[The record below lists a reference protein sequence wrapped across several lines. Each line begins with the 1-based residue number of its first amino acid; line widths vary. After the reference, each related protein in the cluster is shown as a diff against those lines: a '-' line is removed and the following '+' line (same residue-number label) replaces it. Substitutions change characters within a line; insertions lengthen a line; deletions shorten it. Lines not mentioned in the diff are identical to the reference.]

1 MKIETFDTIQKKKKK
16 KNPLHTSLLTPFSS
30 VDETFSKIF
39 ISIIKG
45 ELHLCYILPCVNIE

>member
-1 MKIETFDTIQKKKKK
+1 MKIETFDTIQKKK

-30 VDETFSKIF
+30 VDETFSKIV

-45 ELHLCYILPCVNIE
+45 ELNLCYILPCVNIE